1 MFRPLHTLSLSSLF
15 LVVFLTLLQT
25 RSTLGAFT
33 TSVSSGNDT
42 VEQNSRDTWCYYPSL
57 TNSTQV
63 LDTID
68 CKGPRGKAD
77 LRRVM
82 ETHLSQKPD
91 DSLSIAY
98 YSAGLERLGGVE
110 LPVGAARRGKVYLC
124 LSGQADDGRYKTSCE
139 VTEDDNAFGPWDAN
153 GDERA
158 NVTVCAV
165 EVGQRNV
172 SDGCYFP
179 VGYLDEEGAGV
190 SWRIDSGRALQAAAL
205 FSSMFLSTWLPYH
218 L

>member
-1 MFRPLHTLSLSSLF
+1 MFRPLYTLSIPCLL
-15 LVVFLTLLQT
+15 LLLLTLLQT
-25 RSTLGAFT
+25 RLAHGAFT

-42 VEQNSRDTWCYYPSL
+42 VEQNSRDNWCYYPNL

-63 LDTID
+63 LDDIS
-68 CKGPRGKAD
+68 CKGPNGKGD

-82 ETHLSQKPD
+82 QTHLSQPPNS
-91 DSLSIAY
+91 SLSIAY
-98 YSAGLERLGGVE
+98 YSASLERLGGIDF
-110 LPVGAARRGKVYLC
+110 PVGRSKGGKVYLC
-124 LSGQADDGRYKTSCE
+124 LSGQGDDGRYKTSCE

-153 GDERA
+153 GEERV

-179 VGYLDEEGAGV
+179 VGYLQDEEGAGV
-190 SWRIDSGRALQAAAL
+190 SWRMGELCWFI
-205 FSSMFLSTWLPYH
+205 FFFH
-218 L
+218 LLNRRE